1 MQPDEAPQHD
11 QDDGQLSPYP
21 STVVSASGVPAS
33 WVPKWL
39 LRWARRPKP
48 A

>member
-1 MQPDEAPQHD
+1 MQPDEAPQQD
-11 QDDGQLSPYP
+11 QDDLAQLSPYP
-21 STVVSASGVPAS
+21 STVVNAGGVATS

-39 LRWARRPKP
+39 LRWARPKP

>member
-1 MQPDEAPQHD
+1 MQPDEAPGQD
-11 QDDGQLSPYP
+11 QDDLGSPYP
-21 STVVSASGVPAS
+21 STVVNAGGVPAS

>member
-1 MQPDEAPQHD
+1 MKPDEATHQD
-11 QDDGQLSPYP
+11 QDDDQLSPYP
-21 STVVSASGVPAS
+21 STVVNASGMPAS
-33 WVPKWL
+33 WVPKWF

>member
-1 MQPDEAPQHD
+1 MQPAEAPQRGQAD
-11 QDDGQLSPYP
+11 EQLSPYP
-21 STVVSASGVPAS
+21 STVVNAGGVATS

-48 A
+48 T

>member
-1 MQPDEAPQHD
+1 MQPDEAPQRGQAD
-11 QDDGQLSPYP
+11 EQLSPYP
-21 STVVSASGVPAS
+21 STVVNVGGVATS

-48 A
+48 T